1 MDYPFS
7 QFSQRIFLKV
17 SLMKAS
23 MELTGGEKILVNN
36 QEMIDSQMLQM
47 YVVCSVCSTHGEI
60 IYGGTRWIEDDCS
73 ATFSEYF
80 FYFLLV

>member
-23 MELTGGEKILVNN
+23 MELTGGEKILVND
-36 QEMIDSQMLQM
+36 QEMIDSQTLQM
-47 YVVCSVCSTHGEI
+47 YVVCSV
-60 IYGGTRWIEDDCS
+60 
-73 ATFSEYF
+73 
-80 FYFLLV
+80 